1 MSVTKLPVG
10 GVFKDCR
17 QVTMLNLTFQLK
29 VHRLYMYCCVF
40 LLLKTHLRKVQ
51 TERYMNGVVEGGGTV
66 KRVFLHVC
74 VFWQV
79 GLSLSESLIPRILR
93 FLPIFPR

>member
-1 MSVTKLPVG
+1 MSAGDDVELDFPAESASTLHVLLCIFT
-10 GVFKDCR
+10 FKN
-17 QVTMLNLTFQLK
+17 TL
-29 VHRLYMYCCVF
+29 H
-40 LLLKTHLRKVQ
+40 KVQ

-66 KRVFLHVC
+66 KQVFLHVC